1 MWKEIDSVV
10 YFDAPVRH
18 TESCVVFDLDGTLIT
33 SKFNSDKWEPLYDN
47 VYDVLIG
54 IHATHDIYIISN
66 QLAPQIKTD
75 VVQKKVDEFLVQL
88 GFAIPVF
95 LATARDNYRKPN
107 IGIWKLINRVHDYT
121 DSLFVGDAN
130 GADLKSTTD
139 LKFAINARIR
149 FQPPHAMF
157 ESTDLS
163 ADYTDVYA
171 LKISLTEDQ
180 LKRMIVVE
188 EPPVV
193 DADLIILVGPPAST
207 KTSYCKMN
215 GYESVSQDVLK
226 TAARCLKECE
236 KKLKIGNVVV
246 DNTNPTIA
254 GRAKYIAIAKK
265 LNKTVACVF
274 FNIHKDIAMHMNQY
288 RRITNGRMVPD
299 VAIHKYY
306 KSLEEPTTVEGLN
319 ILTLDKIYIKYSDPL
334 LYTYMD

>member
-1 MWKEIDSVV
+1 
-10 YFDAPVRH
+10 
-18 TESCVVFDLDGTLIT
+18 
-33 SKFNSDKWEPLYDN
+33 
-47 VYDVLIG
+47 
-54 IHATHDIYIISN
+54 
-66 QLAPQIKTD
+66 
-75 VVQKKVDEFLVQL
+75 
-88 GFAIPVF
+88 
-95 LATARDNYRKPN
+95 
-107 IGIWKLINRVHDYT
+107 
-121 DSLFVGDAN
+121 
-130 GADLKSTTD
+130 
-139 LKFAINARIR
+139 
-149 FQPPHAMF
+149 
-157 ESTDLS
+157 
-163 ADYTDVYA
+163 
-171 LKISLTEDQ
+171 
-180 LKRMIVVE
+180 MIVVE

-193 DADLIILVGPPAST
+193 NADLIILVGPPAST
-207 KTSYCKMN
+207 KTSYCKMI